1 MRVLEYKLAG
11 QIIYMDLFFKM
22 TGAVKAEASINV
34 HDFMAAQIS
43 VSETAY
49 LLTLFKQCC
58 KRWLT

>member
-34 HDFMAAQIS
+34 HDFC
-43 VSETAY
+43 E
-49 LLTLFKQCC
+49 
-58 KRWLT
+58 

>member
-1 MRVLEYKLAG
+1 
-11 QIIYMDLFFKM
+11 MDLFFKM